1 MHSTTETDMTLP
13 TNLEIIR
20 ATYEGS
26 SEENGRRLLAALAP
40 DAIWTEAAGF
50 PYAGTYTGPEQIVA
64 GVFHKSG
71 KSETGRLESGASW
84 KGLIRKG
91 MILLIVLIAC
101 RLDMLLGTTYI
112 RDAVIIA
119 FCANELLSITEN
131 AGLMGV
137 PIPKA
142 ITKPVSEP
150 VAEPIPEQGYNYEA
164 GL

>member
-1 MHSTTETDMTLP
+1 MKHTIMAIIGALGAAISTALGGWTSGLTTL
-13 TNLEIIR
+13 IVFM
-20 ATYEGS
+20 
-26 SEENGRRLLAALAP
+26 
-40 DAIWTEAAGF
+40 AID
-50 PYAGTYTGPEQIVA
+50 YASGLIVA
-64 GVFHKSG
+64 GGFHKSG
-71 KSETGRLESGASW
+71 KSETGRLESGAGW

-112 RDAVIIA
+112 RDAVVIA

-142 ITKPVSEP
+142 ITGAIEVLKKRESVETETDHPP
-150 VAEPIPEQGYNYEA
+150 DDN
-164 GL
+164 